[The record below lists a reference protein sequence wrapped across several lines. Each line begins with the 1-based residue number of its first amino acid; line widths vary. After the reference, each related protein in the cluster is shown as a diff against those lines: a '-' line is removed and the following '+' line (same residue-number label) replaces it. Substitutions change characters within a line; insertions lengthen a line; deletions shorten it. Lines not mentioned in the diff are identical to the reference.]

1 MAAWSFAL
9 DPYYNE
15 NLTKYFD
22 DPVLDKM
29 ADIIV
34 WGYNIGYYIVHISS
48 KWAIQNSPFY
58 GKTCRIGV
66 FTERID
72 SSIPIQD
79 PYTYRDRL
87 NKIPKLV
94 IMASG
99 DEFFT
104 PDDSWAWFDE
114 MKVRVH
120 RVRVQGAN
128 GC

>member
-29 ADIIV
+29 ASVI
-34 WGYNIGYYIVHISS
+34 
-48 KWAIQNSPFY
+48 
-58 GKTCRIGV
+58 
-66 FTERID
+66 
-72 SSIPIQD
+72 D

-87 NKIPKLV
+87 TMPKLV

-104 PDDSWAWFDE
+104 PDDTYEWFDE
-114 MKVRVH
+114 IKMNTYLRMLPNAEHTMTLHSLSSQNIRVDLTLM
-120 RVRVQGAN
+120 
-128 GC
+128 

>member
-29 ADIIV
+29 ADII
-34 WGYNIGYYIVHISS
+34 
-48 KWAIQNSPFY
+48 
-58 GKTCRIGV
+58 
-66 FTERID
+66 
-72 SSIPIQD
+72 D

-104 PDDSWAWFDE
+104 PDDSWAWFHE
-114 MKVRVH
+114 MKGRVH
-120 RVRVQGAN
+120 QKVQTRPDARSMNPGERKDLASTASEFRTWN
-128 GC
+128 EFTFTFVTKY